1 MRCCI
6 LTSTVLALLVLALV
20 SAEQRTTQEYLDE
33 ANGLLQRGK
42 YHDAIKNYDNA
53 IEKDPQNYL
62 TYFKRATTLLT
73 INRHASA
80 IRDFTRVI
88 ELRADFDQAYFQR
101 ARAYIKEG
109 SYSSAGSDLGK
120 IGGGTASLKTKASEL
135 KEKVELAQ
143 KMDAELA
150 KAQGEKKYDECI
162 KAASAVIRVS
172 PLYTSP
178 IRARAR
184 CRMLAGD
191 IEGATADLGRLVRIH
206 PGDLETQNLLADMHF
221 LVLNEAAQGLEHVR
235 ACLKSDPD
243 NKTCKGTYTRLRTL
257 DRKLA
262 KLSEDRTKSKWN
274 ACNRAIAPASG
285 KDGLLAEV
293 DGMYAEF
300 ILRAEIPATVP
311 SKLAAYLAEVACE
324 SCSHTKKWD
333 KVLEHSKRVLDADAD
348 NVDVLGY
355 QFDAQLETE
364 QLDQAQNTIN
374 QLEQVAG
381 HDGSARV
388 RERRMQLERKK
399 RAASRKDYYKI
410 LGIERDATQ
419 SEVKR
424 AFRKMAQQWHPDRY
438 RGDLPKEEVE
448 NKMAEINLANEVLT
462 DEEKRAQYD
471 QGHDP
476 NDPTSGTGGPGDFG
490 GFNSPFGFQ
499 QGGGK
504 PVFFQQGSG
513 KQFSFQ
519 FGGGSGGFPF

>member
-1 MRCCI
+1 
-6 LTSTVLALLVLALV
+6 
-20 SAEQRTTQEYLDE
+20 
-33 ANGLLQRGK
+33 
-42 YHDAIKNYDNA
+42 
-53 IEKDPQNYL
+53 
-62 TYFKRATTLLT
+62 
-73 INRHASA
+73 
-80 IRDFTRVI
+80 
-88 ELRADFDQAYFQR
+88 
-101 ARAYIKEG
+101 
-109 SYSSAGSDLGK
+109 
-120 IGGGTASLKTKASEL
+120 
-135 KEKVELAQ
+135 
-143 KMDAELA
+143 
-150 KAQGEKKYDECI
+150 
-162 KAASAVIRVS
+162 
-172 PLYTSP
+172 
-178 IRARAR
+178 
-184 CRMLAGD
+184 
-191 IEGATADLGRLVRIH
+191 
-206 PGDLETQNLLADMHF
+206 
-221 LVLNEAAQGLEHVR
+221 
-235 ACLKSDPD
+235 
-243 NKTCKGTYTRLRTL
+243 
-257 DRKLA
+257 
-262 KLSEDRTKSKWN
+262 
-274 ACNRAIAPASG
+274 
-285 KDGLLAEV
+285 
-293 DGMYAEF
+293 
-300 ILRAEIPATVP
+300 
-311 SKLAAYLAEVACE
+311 
-324 SCSHTKKWD
+324 
-333 KVLEHSKRVLDADAD
+333 RVLDADAD